1 MENNG
6 NAIKQYPYN
15 FVSLGDNVIDK
26 GKRKLG
32 TNTGKLK
39 CKLITKSPLFIGGRK
54 RDKNGH
60 TLEYFYRQ
68 NDNFA
73 IPASSLKGSIRNV
86 IDVLTN
92 SVIRNVEHERLEERL
107 KPSKKS
113 IVKYGIIESLP
124 EGDKKGII
132 KLAHRVKIKKE
143 ILTKSPNY
151 DKNGKIYKIYMK
163 KNIGNYEK
171 IETEEKYKQL
181 LSRKDAQ
188 DKVIVT
194 IWIASERP
202 REMYEKIL
210 VKTDEVLYRF
220 DKKELE
226 DIEYLIKQRSDRDKK
241 DGKDFYYKIRK
252 DKDEKNFFKLKVG
265 DPIIMYQKNK
275 KDNMVHLVFSEIPR
289 VRYEF
294 SPLNLVPPKF
304 CPSDSLD
311 NLSFSE
317 RLFGTIGDN
326 TKKDEGKTD
335 ELIALAGRV
344 FFEDA
349 QTICKNPKMINKGEL
364 VILKPFGEPHPT
376 LVSFY
381 LNRKDDEK
389 KDYNSN
395 AEGGVF
401 IKGRKFYWH
410 HKDKIEKEFKTF
422 SKSITMNSREKH
434 NSSLELMDYGNEFEF
449 DVHFENLTDEELGV
463 LIYALEL
470 EDGLLHKIGRGK
482 AFGFGSCKIEIKK
495 FNLENKNKYNDFSE
509 NIFENC
515 EKEKYINE
523 AKQKYINERQ
533 NIQELKAILS
543 QKNNLDFSKSP
554 FPEETGRTP
563 GKNTLNWFLNK
574 KSKGELVL
582 ETILKISE
590 NKN

>member
-1 MENNG
+1 MGKNNVIP
-6 NAIKQYPYN
+6 IKQYPYN
-15 FVSLGDNVIDK
+15 FVSLGEKVIDS
-26 GKRKLG
+26 GERKLG
-32 TNTGKLK
+32 RNTGKLK
-39 CKLITKSPLFIGGRK
+39 CKLITKSPLFIGGEK
-54 RDKNGH
+54 REKDGH
-60 TLEYFYRQ
+60 TLEYFYRK
-68 NDNFA
+68 NDSFI
-73 IPASSLKGSIRNV
+73 IPASSLKGAIRNV
-86 IDVLTN
+86 IDVMTN
-92 SVIRNVEHERLEERL
+92 SVIRNVEYERLEERL
-107 KPSKKS
+107 KPSKES

-124 EGDKKGII
+124 DGDKKGVI
-132 KLAHRVKIKKE
+132 KVAHRVKIKKE

-163 KNIGNYEK
+163 KNIENYEK

-188 DKVIVT
+188 DKTIVT
-194 IWIASERP
+194 IWVASERP
-202 REMYEKIL
+202 REVYEKIL
-210 VKTDEVLYRF
+210 VKKNEILYRF

-226 DIEYLIKQRSDRDKK
+226 DIEYLIKQRSERDKK
-241 DGKDFYYKIRK
+241 NNKDFYYKSRK
-252 DKDEKNFFKLKVG
+252 DRDEKNFFKLKVG

-294 SPLNLVPPKF
+294 SPFDLVPTEF
-304 CPSDSLD
+304 HPSDSLD

-326 TKKDEGKTD
+326 TKIDEDKKDKLT
-335 ELIALAGRV
+335 ALSGRV

-349 QTICKNPKMINKGEL
+349 KIINKNPKMINNGKL
-364 VILKPFGEPHPT
+364 VTLKPFGEPHPT

-381 LNRKDDEK
+381 LNRKD
-389 KDYNSN
+389 YNSN
-395 AEGGVF
+395 TKEGVY

-410 HKDKIEKEFKTF
+410 HEDKIEKEFKKF
-422 SKSITMNSREKH
+422 SNSITMNSEEKH

-449 DVHFENLTDEELGV
+449 DIHFENLTAEELGV

-470 EDGLLHKIGRGK
+470 EKGLLHKIGRGK
-482 AFGFGSCKIEIKK
+482 AFGFGSCKIEIKE
-495 FNLENKNKYNDFSE
+495 FLLENKDKYKDFFIE
-509 NIFENC
+509 PFEK
-515 EKEKYINE
+515 ESKKEEYISKAKEKYVDENR
-523 AKQKYINERQ
+523 K

-554 FPEETGRTP
+554 FPEENGRTP

-582 ETILKISE
+582 EEILKISE